1 MTGRPFAAIAVLVA
15 LTSGVLYAASDKTLT
30 KRIAAAAVV
39 LDELR
44 GTPDREI
51 PKELWDRAACVAVIP
66 SLKKAAFVFGGEY
79 GKGLVSCRTAGAWGS
94 PAFVLLEKGSW
105 GFQIGGETVDMVLLI
120 MNQHGVDRLLESKVS
135 LGADL
140 SVAGGP
146 VGRDA
151 RASTDAQLKAEI
163 LSYSRSQGL
172 FAGVDISG
180 GILKAD
186 DEDNHDL
193 YGQAVT
199 GRQLL
204 VTNKLSTPRAAQPF
218 MAALSRMSVVA
229 HKSER

>member
-1 MTGRPFAAIAVLVA
+1 MAVLIT
-15 LTSGVLYAASDKTLT
+15 LTLGDVSAASDKTLS
-30 KRIAAAAVV
+30 KRIAAAAIV

-44 GTPDREI
+44 GTPDQEI
-51 PKELWDRAACVAVIP
+51 PKDLWDRAACVAVIP

-79 GKGLVSCRTAGAWGS
+79 GKGLVSCRTAGTWGS

-120 MNQHGVDRLLESKVS
+120 MNQHGVDRLLDSKVS
-135 LGADL
+135 LGGDL

-151 RASTDAQLKAEI
+151 RASTDGQLKAEI

-186 DEDNHDL
+186 DDDNRDL
-193 YGQAVT
+193 YGHT
-199 GRQLL
+199 GRELL
-204 VTNKLSTPRAAQPF
+204 VTNKVSPPRAARPF

-229 HKSER
+229 AKSNPR